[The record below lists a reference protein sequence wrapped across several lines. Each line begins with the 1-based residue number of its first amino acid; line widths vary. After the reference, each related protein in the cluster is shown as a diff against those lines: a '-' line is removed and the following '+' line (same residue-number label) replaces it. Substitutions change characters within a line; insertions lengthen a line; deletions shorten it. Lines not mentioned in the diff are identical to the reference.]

1 MAMAKPAALQPAEL
15 TVDARHALGE
25 GAHWA
30 HHEAALYWTDIEG
43 ARLWRHTPGT
53 GATDD
58 WAMPERLA
66 TFAVCEDTRFV
77 LLGLASGLA
86 FFEPASGAL
95 HAIADVEPELNT
107 RLNDGK
113 CDRAGNFVFG
123 MKDEAS
129 PPQPIGG
136 FYRLNADLRIERLPL
151 PAAAIANSIAF
162 SPDGGTMYYCDSA
175 TRTIRCCDYAPDALP
190 ARDRLFVRLDDARG
204 EPDGAAVDADGGLW
218 SAHWGGACV
227 VRYGTDGHETDRLA
241 VPTTQPTCVAF
252 GGPLLDTLYVTSARI
267 DLDATTLAGD
277 PHAGGVFAAVPG
289 RHGLV
294 DTRFQGIP
302 R

>member
-1 MAMAKPAALQPAEL
+1 MKAIAKPAGLA
-15 TVDARHALGE
+15 VDARHALGE

-43 ARLWRHTPGT
+43 ARLWRHTPAT
-53 GATDD
+53 GVTDD

-66 TFAVCEDTRFV
+66 TFAICEDARFV

-86 FFEPASGAL
+86 FFEPASGVVRP
-95 HAIADVEPELNT
+95 ITDIEPGLNT

-123 MKDEAS
+123 MKDEAA
-129 PPQPIGG
+129 PPQPVGG
-136 FYRLNADLRIERLPL
+136 FYRLNADLRVERLPL

-190 ARDRLFVRLDDARG
+190 TADRLFVRLGDARG

-227 VRYGTDGHETDRLA
+227 VRYDASGHETERLA

-267 DLDATTLAGD
+267 DLDAATLASE

-289 RHGLV
+289 RRGLA
-294 DTRFQGIP
+294 DTRFQGMP